1 MDTIYF
7 LIGALS
13 VTVPI
18 IMGWLLSKVSKQT
31 NQIQQL
37 EKLVDSIVSNDITE
51 PQIRAIVD
59 SRVDKH
65 ADLVSRE
72 FEKTINYIESLHKNS
87 EDNMSNVFRY
97 IDDTKRDLESQ
108 INVNRITNTRRVTDG
123 GLQSEY

>member
-1 MDTIYF
+1 METIYF

-72 FEKTINYIESLHKNS
+72 FEKTINYVESLHKNS
-87 EDNMSNVFRY
+87 EDHMGSVFRY

>member
-1 MDTIYF
+1 METIYF

>member
-1 MDTIYF
+1 METIYF

-59 SRVDKH
+59 SLVDKH
-65 ADLVSRE
+65 ADLV
-72 FEKTINYIESLHKNS
+72 
-87 EDNMSNVFRY
+87 
-97 IDDTKRDLESQ
+97 
-108 INVNRITNTRRVTDG
+108 
-123 GLQSEY
+123 

>member
-1 MDTIYF
+1 METIYF

-51 PQIRAIVD
+51 SQIRAIVD

>member
-1 MDTIYF
+1 METIYF

-18 IMGWLLSKVSKQT
+18 IMGWLLSTVSKQT